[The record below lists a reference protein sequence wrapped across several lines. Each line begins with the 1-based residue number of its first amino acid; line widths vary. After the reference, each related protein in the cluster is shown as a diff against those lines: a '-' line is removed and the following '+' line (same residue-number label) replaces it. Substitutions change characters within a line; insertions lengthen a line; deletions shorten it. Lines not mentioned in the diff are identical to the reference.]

1 MFGKFTKF
9 TAYYSIKKVIH
20 IQPNRQISNFHDILL
35 KLKIHIS
42 VNNTNIIIANSINM
56 QM

>member
-9 TAYYSIKKVIH
+9 TAYYSIKKV

-56 QM
+56 QML